1 MAGLFAEP
9 WSDPDDAR
17 LRAACAPCTGW
28 AGFHYDCGLPPDK
41 LKVLLHEAARAK
53 LRVCGIR
60 ASMADSFI
68 DVARHAPIDDLRW
81 VVAHP
86 ATLSGE
92 QIAGIR
98 DNGMV
103 VTTHTGAYIWRRAAA
118 TLRQVGK
125 AQEHTICP
133 IRSLLDAGVPVSL
146 ATDNVPISLWPCIWH
161 AVERMDRETGGVIAP
176 TQRIGREEALRCATT
191 HGAWL
196 CLDENER
203 GSLEPG
209 KQADLIVLRDNPL
222 TMEASALSAVRPDMT
237 WVGGKK
243 VFAAGQ
249 D

>member
-1 MAGLFAEP
+1 
-9 WSDPDDAR
+9 
-17 LRAACAPCTGW
+17 
-28 AGFHYDCGLPPDK
+28 K
-41 LKVLLHEAARAK
+41 LKVLLLEAARAK

-86 ATLSGE
+86 ATLNDE
-92 QIAGIR
+92 QIAGMR

-103 VTTHTGAYIWRRAAA
+103 VTTHTGAYLWRRAAA

-125 AQEHTICP
+125 AQENTICP

-146 ATDNVPISLWPCIWH
+146 ATDNVPVSLWPCIWH
-161 AVERMDRETGGVIAP
+161 AVERIDRETGSVIAP
-176 TQRIGREEALRCATT
+176 AQRIGREEALRCATT

-203 GSLEPG
+203 GSLEAG
-209 KQADLIVLRDNPL
+209 KQADLLVLRDNPL
-222 TMEASALSAVRPDMT
+222 TMDAAALSEVRPDMT
-237 WVGGKK
+237 WVAGRK
-243 VFAAGQ
+243 VYSAKQ
-249 D
+249 L